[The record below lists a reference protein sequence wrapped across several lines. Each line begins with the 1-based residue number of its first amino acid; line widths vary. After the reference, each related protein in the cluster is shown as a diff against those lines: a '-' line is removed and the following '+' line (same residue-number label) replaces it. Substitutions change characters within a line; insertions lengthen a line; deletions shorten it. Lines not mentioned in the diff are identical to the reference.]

1 MMKNTL
7 IWVLTI
13 FCHSQIFGEGQLD
26 GNINLNEKN
35 ILFTNEYLVV
45 FIFCISLLFIC
56 FLIVKFFGWAKSIT
70 AHDNSGTPNA
80 ILGYNIA
87 FDFLAWMITGLIII
101 LSFVLLVLNINKD
114 LIILILGIS
123 IGSVLTRTPS
133 FKEK

>member
-1 MMKNTL
+1 MKNTL
-7 IWVLTI
+7 FWFLTI
-13 FCHSQIFGEGQLD
+13 FFNCQIFGEGKID
-26 GNINLNEKN
+26 GNTSLIEKHDF
-35 ILFTNEYLVV
+35 FTSKYLVL
-45 FIFCISLLFIC
+45 FIFCISLLFIG
-56 FLIVKFFGWAKSIT
+56 FLIIKFFGWAKSIT

-87 FDFLAWMITGLIII
+87 FDFLAWMVTGLIII